1 MSQYHSTDPY
11 PTTKKPKKSTAKRST
26 AQCQQSR
33 RGPQKTGFHHETSP
47 DTAALIEYVKRGKGR
62 PPQWSES
69 WRKRLVVLRMCGLEL
84 KEILEII
91 GIVSDGEFVPDH
103 P

>member
-1 MSQYHSTDPY
+1 MQ
-11 PTTKKPKKSTAKRST
+11 
-26 AQCQQSR
+26 
-33 RGPQKTGFHHETSP
+33 EV
-47 DTAALIEYVKRGKGR
+47 VKRGKGR

-91 GIVSDGEFVPDH
+91 GVVSDGKFVPDH